1 MFATQ
6 FGSGYADVDK
16 FHYDSCLVLWG
27 ASLTHTIPSTSR
39 SKKYAD
45 LIGLIL
51 EGFRTKTSPQTGF
64 APYVTK
70 LQKPSRNEWI
80 ANRHPLIDM
89 NLT

>member
-6 FGSGYADVDK
+6 FGSGYAGVDK

-51 EGFRTKTSPQTGF
+51 EGS
-64 APYVTK
+64 AP
-70 LQKPSRNEWI
+70 
-80 ANRHPLIDM
+80 RHLRKRGLHRM
-89 NLT
+89 